1 VLSTL
6 RGEIEVKA
14 IVTDRLRPFTINGR
28 TVYQIGM
35 PWVFG
40 WEGYARGD
48 IANVLLAIF
57 GDANTS
63 IHSTKALTCNLRK
76 GRLDSRASP
85 TLPKT
90 PPSEAPSGPEVLQR
104 IDKLLVDKPH
114 RIGHDFSTATIALCA
129 YRRAMLQ
136 RMENSAPSQKEVDR
150 LNQLNSVISVVYG
163 THYPIGG
170 PKWEPLET
178 ARESFANL
186 IAEADGQAAG

>member
-6 RGEIEVKA
+6 RGEVEVKA
-14 IVTDRLRPFTINGR
+14 MITDRLRPFTINGC

-57 GDANTS
+57 GDPNTS
-63 IHSTKALTCNLRK
+63 IHSTKASTCNLRK
-76 GRLDSRASP
+76 GRLESRASP
-85 TLPKT
+85 VLPKT
-90 PPSEAPSGPEVLQR
+90 PAAETSSGQEVLQR
-104 IDKLLVDKPH
+104 IDKLLADKPD
-114 RIGHDFSTATIALCA
+114 RIGHDFSSATIALCN

-136 RMENSAPSQKEVDR
+136 RLGNGTPSQKDVDR

-170 PKWEPLET
+170 PKWEPLEH
-178 ARESFANL
+178 ARESFASL
-186 IAEADGQAAG
+186 IAETGGQATG